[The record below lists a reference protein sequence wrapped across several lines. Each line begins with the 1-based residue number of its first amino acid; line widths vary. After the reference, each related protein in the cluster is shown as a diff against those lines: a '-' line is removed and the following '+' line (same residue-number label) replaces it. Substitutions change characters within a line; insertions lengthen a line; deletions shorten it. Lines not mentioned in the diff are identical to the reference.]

1 MDPDEILLRS
11 TLQQVFE
18 TDRHV
23 AQLTTQGL
31 NMQKVLSELQTLP
44 TRVTSD
50 FALLNARIDQLTDTV
65 RTIDATLREV
75 GATALRGQLNLP
87 NLDNPGTRCTICS
100 QNGHTWQI
108 CPVLHPGHKCDRCL
122 EPDHLEIR

>member
-23 AQLTTQGL
+23 AQPTTQGL

-65 RTIDATLREV
+65 RTIDATL
-75 GATALRGQLNLP
+75 
-87 NLDNPGTRCTICS
+87 
-100 QNGHTWQI
+100 
-108 CPVLHPGHKCDRCL
+108 
-122 EPDHLEIR
+122 